1 MTTTTHHQ
9 VHYWNIQHMRESIDR
24 LLAASKD
31 WKPADA
37 ERGEATILKLE
48 KQIEQAKA
56 EMLTSR

>member
-1 MTTTTHHQ
+1 
-9 VHYWNIQHMRESIDR
+9 MRDSIDR

-48 KQIEQAKA
+48 KQIELAKA

>member
-1 MTTTTHHQ
+1 MTTTNHQ
-9 VHYWNIQHMRESIDR
+9 ANYWHIQHMRDSIDR
-24 LLAASKD
+24 LLAASKS

>member
-1 MTTTTHHQ
+1 MSTNNN
-9 VHYWNIQHMRESIDR
+9 HYWHIQHMRDSIDR

-48 KQIEQAKA
+48 KQIDQAKA